1 MIRKKIG
8 SLSERIERFL
18 RRKCEA
24 LPPDRRIRVVLTM
37 LVLFTGL
44 SLYFTVSSV
53 CRFGQGTDDG
63 MRIRHIEYLTSER
76 PQEPTEADSVKQSN
90 DFNYDNERKTE

>member
-1 MIRKKIG
+1 MIRKKIDT
-8 SLSERIERFL
+8 LSERIGRFL

-44 SLYFTVSSV
+44 SLYFTVASV
-53 CRFGQGTDDG
+53 RRFGQGTDDG
-63 MRIRHIEYLTSER
+63 MRIRHIEYLT
-76 PQEPTEADSVKQSN
+76 PPTEADSVKQSN

>member
-1 MIRKKIG
+1 MIRKKIDT
-8 SLSERIERFL
+8 LSERIERFL

-63 MRIRHIEYLTSER
+63 MRIRHIEYLT
-76 PQEPTEADSVKQSN
+76 PLPTEADSVKQSN

>member
-1 MIRKKIG
+1 MIRKKIN
-8 SLSERIERFL
+8 SLSKRIERFL

-24 LPPDRRIRVVLTM
+24 LPPDRRITVVLTM
-37 LVLFTGL
+37 LVFFAGL
-44 SLYFTVSSV
+44 SLYFVVSSV

-63 MRIRHIEYLTSER
+63 MRIRHIEYLIPER
-76 PQEPTEADSVKQSN
+76 PQESTETDSVKQLN

>member
-1 MIRKKIG
+1 MIRKKIDT
-8 SLSERIERFL
+8 LSERIERVL

-53 CRFGQGTDDG
+53 RRFGQGTDDR
-63 MRIRHIEYLTSER
+63 MRIRHIEYLTSKR
-76 PQEPTEADSVKQSN
+76 PQEPTEADCVKQSN

>member
-1 MIRKKIG
+1 MIRKRIDA
-8 SLSERIERFL
+8 LSERIERFL

-24 LPPDRRIRVVLTM
+24 LPPDRRITVVLTM

-44 SLYFTVSSV
+44 SLYFVVSSV

>member
-8 SLSERIERFL
+8 TLSERIERFL
-18 RRKCEA
+18 RRKCEV
-24 LPPDRRIRVVLTM
+24 LPPDRRIRVVLTT

-44 SLYFTVSSV
+44 SLYFTVASV
-53 CRFGQGTDDG
+53 RRFGQGTDDG
-63 MRIRHIEYLTSER
+63 MRIRHIEYLT
-76 PQEPTEADSVKQSN
+76 PLLTEADSVKQSN

>member
-1 MIRKKIG
+1 MIRKKIDT
-8 SLSERIERFL
+8 LSERIERCL

-44 SLYFTVSSV
+44 SLYFTVASV
-53 CRFGQGTDDG
+53 RRFGQGTDDG
-63 MRIRHIEYLTSER
+63 MRIRHIEYLT
-76 PQEPTEADSVKQSN
+76 PPPTEADSVKQSN